1 MPYDSKLPKTADYSI
16 NLAKYDKFDSKY
28 DNKKYDS
35 GLTKSSYGANTINK
49 TFNTSLK
56 SYLT

>member
-35 GLTKSSYGANTINK
+35 GLTKSSYGTGAMNK
-49 TFNTSLK
+49 T
-56 SYLT
+56 